1 MLDKSLML
9 TALGQ
14 EEADLVIQGG
24 ELVTILTVVGCLK
37 QQLIEPVQAWQ

>member
-1 MLDKSLML
+1 MLDKSRML
-9 TALGQ
+9 TALVQ

-24 ELVTILTVVGCLK
+24 ELVTILTVGCLK